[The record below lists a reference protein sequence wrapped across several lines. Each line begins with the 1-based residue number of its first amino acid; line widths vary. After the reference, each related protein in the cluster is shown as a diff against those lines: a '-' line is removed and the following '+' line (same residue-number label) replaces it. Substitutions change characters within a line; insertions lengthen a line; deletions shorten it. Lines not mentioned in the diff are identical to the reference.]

1 MSQQSRPNASATTP
15 PAANDIV
22 REPMPANFNPFWRF
36 LGLLFF
42 LTVGIGIASAI
53 IGLALSD

>member
-1 MSQQSRPNASATTP
+1 MPDPTTTP
-15 PAANDIV
+15 EASNAPA
-22 REPMPANFNPFWRF
+22 REPMPASFKPFWRF
-36 LGLLFF
+36 LGLLFL

>member
-1 MSQQSRPNASATTP
+1 MSQQSRPNDSTP
-15 PAANDIV
+15 PPPSPNDIA

-36 LGLLFF
+36 LGLLFL